1 MNEVDFLLWVKGP
14 AFTVAVVI
22 FVAGLVLR
30 LFEILSLGRKHNFAV
45 SKGDPMQGGLREM
58 WRRSIPADK
67 ATFERSLF
75 TIVAG
80 YVFHIGLFVVIFLL
94 AAHIALIK
102 SVIGFGWPNLPTPVV
117 DAFAVVTMI
126 ALIAVLVHRLRHPV
140 KRFLSKPGD
149 YVVWAVTFL
158 PLLTGYMAYHHL
170 LLSPQM
176 MLGLHILSVELLL
189 VLFPFTKLM
198 HAFTLFLSR
207 WYNGAT
213 MGMRGVKS

>member
-158 PLLTGYMAYHHL
+158 PVLTGYMAYHHL